1 MSLVSVHNEWDPI
14 EEVIVGTAINAQL
27 PKPDISVHAVDFPH
41 CKTMADIPF
50 GPFPAQMLA
59 EAEEDL
65 AGLVQTLEKLNITV
79 RRPDVT
85 NHAQMFATPDW
96 QADSHYNYCPRD
108 LVLAI
113 GNTIIESPSPVRAR
127 YFEMNAYK
135 KIFIDYMKSGA
146 QWVSAP
152 KPMLLD
158 DCFAPPHGYDNCLLN
173 AEPLFDA
180 ANILRIGE
188 DILYLI
194 SNSGNQMG
202 AMWLRTMLGSRYRV
216 HECHNL
222 YHHKHIDT
230 TFTILRPGLVVINPE
245 RVNQENLPEIFK
257 SWDKIWF
264 DNIVDVGSVLEHP
277 LSSQWIGMNFLVV
290 RPDLA
295 IIEERQVP
303 LIKAVE
309 KYGISVIPQRLRHPR
324 AMGGGFHCATSDVRR
339 TGTLERYV

>member
-14 EEVIVGTAINAQL
+14 EEVIVGTALNARL

-41 CKTMADIPF
+41 CKTLADIPH
-50 GPFPAQMLA
+50 GPFPQAMLE

-65 AGLVQTLEKLNITV
+65 AGLIATFEKMNIVV
-79 RRPDVT
+79 RRPDLT
-85 NHAQMFATPDW
+85 DHSQRFASPNW
-96 QADSHYNYCPRD
+96 QADGHYNYCPRD

-113 GNTIIESPSPVRAR
+113 GNSIIETPSPVRAR
-127 YFEMNAYK
+127 YFEMDAYK
-135 KIFIDYMKSGA
+135 KIFIDYLKSGA

-152 KPMLLD
+152 KPTLFD
-158 DCFAPPHGYDNCLLN
+158 DCFSTPNGHENCLLN
-173 AEPLFDA
+173 TEPLFDA
-180 ANILRIGE
+180 ANVLRIGE

-194 SNSGNQMG
+194 SNSGNAMG

-245 RVNQENLPEIFK
+245 RVNQDNLPAIFR

-264 DNIVDVGSVLEHP
+264 DQIVDVGSAFEP
-277 LSSQWIGMNFLVV
+277 PMSSQWIGMNFLVV

-303 LIKAVE
+303 LIRAVE
-309 KYGISVIPQRLRHPR
+309 KHGIHVIPMRLRHPR

-339 TGTLERYV
+339 TGQLERYT